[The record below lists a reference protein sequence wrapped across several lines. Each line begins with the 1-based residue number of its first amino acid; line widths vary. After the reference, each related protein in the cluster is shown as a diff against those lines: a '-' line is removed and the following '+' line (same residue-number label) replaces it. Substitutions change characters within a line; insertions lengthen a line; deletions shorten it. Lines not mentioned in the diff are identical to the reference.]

1 MRHGALPGQGQ
12 FSRVHLKA
20 AREIND
26 RLNKEREQV
35 RVRKNVGTCACV
47 CVCLCPMASGIVGYF
62 SMELGGD
69 MVLTGSSNTEGALAD
84 AASSVR
90 NVLGS
95 SCHFLSMWFRTA
107 MYCVGARARDG
118 SSVSSSTVMPFQ
130 GSQIPR
136 ANGGK
141 STASLLPPPFRI
153 LLRLVG
159 TSAASSG
166 TRGRASAGGAGV
178 GSVCADPP
186 SGASPPTGGT
196 IQCALSF
203 LRGDAIARQRARQQD
218 SRLSPRRYA
227 SPPHTPKQDNSSHSV
242 RLPHCP
248 KFRIS
253 PFRSLYTL
261 WHQKDEMRMDAALM
275 R

>member
-1 MRHGALPGQGQ
+1 VCKYA
-12 FSRVHLKA
+12 SKY
-20 AREIND
+20 
-26 RLNKEREQV
+26 
-35 RVRKNVGTCACV
+35 ACV
-47 CVCLCPMASGIVGYF
+47 CACLCPQASGVVGN
-62 SMELGGD
+62 SSLGSCGGSA
-69 MVLTGSSNTEGALAD
+69 LTGSSNTEGALAD

-166 TRGRASAGGAGV
+166 TRGRASTGGAGV

-186 SGASPPTGGT
+186 SGASPPPGGT

-218 SRLSPRRYA
+218 SRLSPRPPR
-227 SPPHTPKQDNSSHSV
+227 SPRNKTPPRTAQ
-242 RLPHCP
+242 
-248 KFRIS
+248 
-253 PFRSLYTL
+253 TL
-261 WHQKDEMRMDAALM
+261 SQ
-275 R
+275 

>member
-1 MRHGALPGQGQ
+1 MLVSAGVWDCWVFHLHGA
-12 FSRVHLKA
+12 
-20 AREIND
+20 
-26 RLNKEREQV
+26 
-35 RVRKNVGTCACV
+35 
-47 CVCLCPMASGIVGYF
+47 
-62 SMELGGD
+62 GGD

-186 SGASPPTGGT
+186 SGASPPPGGT

-218 SRLSPRRYA
+218 SRLSPRRHA
-227 SPPHTPKQDNSSHSV
+227 SPPHTPKQDNNSTQCSSLHLTSSQ
-242 RLPHCP
+242 R
-248 KFRIS
+248 
-253 PFRSLYTL
+253 TL
-261 WHQKDEMRMDAALM
+261 VKNGFLVKK
-275 R
+275 

>member
-1 MRHGALPGQGQ
+1 
-12 FSRVHLKA
+12 
-20 AREIND
+20 
-26 RLNKEREQV
+26 
-35 RVRKNVGTCACV
+35 
-47 CVCLCPMASGIVGYF
+47 
-62 SMELGGD
+62 

-159 TSAASSG
+159 ISAASSG
-166 TRGRASAGGAGV
+166 TRGMASAGGAGV
-178 GSVCADPP
+178 GSVCANPP
-186 SGASPPTGGT
+186 SGEASPPPGGT

-203 LRGDAIARQRARQQD
+203 LRGDAIARQRARQQA
-218 SRLSPRRYA
+218 SLLSPRPPRSLLLSPFPPKQPPTSRRYA
-227 SPPHTPKQDNSSHSV
+227 PPRRQGSTLTKIPKPGKLQQQHQNYKFLGLRLAIFSPQQSGEGSHPSQHP
-242 RLPHCP
+242 RCCKESTSDH
-248 KFRIS
+248 
-253 PFRSLYTL
+253 
-261 WHQKDEMRMDAALM
+261 AL
-275 R
+275 RRAPCHGCCRGFFANWQP